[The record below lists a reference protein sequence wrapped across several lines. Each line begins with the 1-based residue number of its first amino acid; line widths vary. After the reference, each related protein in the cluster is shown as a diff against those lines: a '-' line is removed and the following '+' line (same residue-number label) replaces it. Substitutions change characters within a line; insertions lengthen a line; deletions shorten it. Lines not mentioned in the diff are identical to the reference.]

1 MPQKKEDS
9 DASESFFERG
19 NGNPQNLRTNLG
31 DFWEYLYFLYV
42 IKLNRPEEEFFKST
56 PAKVIRMIELEYLK
70 YKGIPDEKNQ
80 VKEVNS
86 IREFL

>member
-1 MPQKKEDS
+1 M
-9 DASESFFERG
+9 
-19 NGNPQNLRTNLG
+19 
-31 DFWEYLYFLYV
+31 YFLYV

-70 YKGIPDEKNQ
+70 YKDLPDERNI
-80 VKEVNS
+80 VKEVKS

>member
-1 MPQKKEDS
+1 
-9 DASESFFERG
+9 
-19 NGNPQNLRTNLG
+19 
-31 DFWEYLYFLYV
+31 LYV

-70 YKGIPDEKNQ
+70 YKGIPDVKNR